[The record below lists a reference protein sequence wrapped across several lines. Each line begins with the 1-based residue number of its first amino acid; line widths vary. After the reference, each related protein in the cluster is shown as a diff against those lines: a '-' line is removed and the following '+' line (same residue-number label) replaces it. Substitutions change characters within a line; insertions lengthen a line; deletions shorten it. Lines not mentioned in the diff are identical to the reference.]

1 MSSHNEKDISFDI
14 QDEMTVEKAKD
25 AKGTALRLLRQLLK
39 QKWRILLVFL
49 SVLLASVFNLTAP
62 KVIGSGIN
70 IIAEGIKG
78 AVENGEKFSVNW
90 GNMGGIIGILI
101 ALYLLSFVFNYIQ
114 QFVMASVSQTLTLSL
129 RKQISKKLNKMP
141 MKFFD
146 THKKGDIL
154 SRVTSDLERV
164 SDSLQE
170 GLTQLFSS
178 VIGIIGAFSM
188 MALISV
194 PLTGI
199 VLLTI
204 VISLLI
210 SLFVAKYTQHAYS
223 RNQKAI
229 GDLNSHIEEAFTG
242 NMVIKSYGLEEQTIA
257 KTSELNEELFQ
268 AGKNA
273 QFITYIINPV
283 VRLVNQLGYIIIAI
297 RGAVNVLS
305 GTITLGD
312 IQAFFQYVNQVSEP
326 VTQVAYVANLFQG
339 AIASA
344 ERVYEILDEI
354 EEPDK
359 EEVTLSSDIRGN
371 VSFENVQFGY
381 SQDHILMEDI
391 NLNIKAGQKV
401 AIVGPTGAGKTT
413 LVNLLMRFYELNRG
427 KICIDGTDISRISR
441 KSLHRAIGMV
451 LQDTWLFEGTMK
463 ENISYGKKNAADSEI
478 IQASKASRVD
488 HFIRTMPKGYE
499 TELDNEASN
508 ISQGQKQLLT
518 IARAVLADPPI
529 LILDEATSSVDT
541 RTEVEIQKAMNH
553 LMKGRTTFII
563 AHRLSTIA
571 DADLILVMKNGNIVE
586 QGNHKEL
593 LAAEGTYAELY
604 NSQFA

>member
-242 NMVIKSYGLEEQTIA
+242 NMVIKSYGLEEQTIS

-381 SQDHILMEDI
+381 SQDQILMEDI

-553 LMKGRTTFII
+553 LMEGRTTFII

-593 LAAEGTYAELY
+593 IAKEGTYAELY